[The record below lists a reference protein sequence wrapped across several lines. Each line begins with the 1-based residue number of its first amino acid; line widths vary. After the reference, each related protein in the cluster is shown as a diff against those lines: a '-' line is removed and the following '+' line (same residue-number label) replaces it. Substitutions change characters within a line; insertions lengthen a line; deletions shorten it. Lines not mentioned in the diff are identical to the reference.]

1 MPRSG
6 TTLVEQILASHE
18 RITGAGELDTL
29 ARVLTEESERRQ
41 KRYPQWAREATVQDW
56 QRLGQRYLSLTAQWR
71 VQRPRFVD
79 KMASNWRLLG
89 AMRAMLPGARIVIC
103 RRDPLENCW
112 SCFRQYFQ
120 NGSEFSYDLDH
131 LAAFWKAFDHAASG
145 WSRRSPDRVRQQV
158 YEDLTENP
166 EAEIRTLL
174 NFCELPFDPACLH
187 FQDLQ
192 RSVRTLSASQVRKP
206 MQKWE
211 SRAVKYGALLD
222 PLRAALG
229 IAPIGCVASK
239 PRRI

>member
-1 MPRSG
+1 METGPWPIAQFRAEAVEAERIFDSVHIPAEDPRLGEQVIFVVGMPRSG

-18 RITGAGELDTL
+18 RVTGAGELDTL

-112 SCFRQYFQ
+112 SCFKQYFQ

-158 YEDLTENP
+158 YEDLTE
-166 EAEIRTLL
+166 IR
-174 NFCELPFDPACLH
+174 
-187 FQDLQ
+187 
-192 RSVRTLSASQVRKP
+192 R
-206 MQKWE
+206 QK
-211 SRAVKYGALLD
+211 SG
-222 PLRAALG
+222 P
-229 IAPIGCVASK
+229 C
-239 PRRI
+239 